1 MADYQLTQS
10 GSQVQTA
17 LDKVG
22 TVALDTTATEL
33 SSAVNELLGTIGT
46 DPILTTAQTLTG
58 AVNELDAEVA
68 QNTSDISALFALAPS
83 LGTISDHNGSCEIGD
98 LLIQW
103 GGESVTPTANAVT
116 TVNVTFDKTYANAPF
131 VGVTVRSTSINQITG
146 FGCTGTNTTGTTLR
160 FYRTNTTST
169 TIGWIAIGKKA
180 SGGSLNSINPITPIN
195 LNPLSPSVVNEEE
208 EEM

>member
-1 MADYQLTQS
+1 MADYQLTQT

-22 TVALDTTATEL
+22 TTALNTTATNL
-33 SSAVNELLGTIGT
+33 SGAVNELLGTIGT

-58 AVNELDAEVA
+58 AVNELDSEVA
-68 QNTSDISALFALAPS
+68 QNTSDISVLLSLAPV
-83 LGTISDHNGSCEIGD
+83 LDGIADHFGSCEIGD

-116 TVNVTFDKTYANAPF
+116 TVDVTFDKAYANAPF
-131 VGVTVRSTSINQITG
+131 VGVTVRSSSINQITG
-146 FGCTGTNTTGTTLR
+146 FGCTGTSTTGTTLR
-160 FYRTNTTST
+160 FYRTSTTST

-180 SGGSLNSINPITPIN
+180 SANLLSNINPISLSS
-195 LNPLSPSVVNEEE
+195 LNPTVVNQ